1 MNEISQYEKRL
12 PMYGGPGKTSFFASQ
27 YDQRFSYCLYV
38 PKGYRVD
45 GAETYPLLVVV
56 HGSLRN
62 AEGYRDRL
70 ADFAEQQQ
78 CIVLCPLF
86 PNGIIER
93 NEPNNYKEIEYQG
106 IRYDQVLLA
115 MVDEI
120 AEIYCVESE
129 RFMLYGFSGG
139 GQFSHRFYYLHP
151 GRLLAVSI
159 GAPGAVTLLDD
170 SWPWWPGTAD
180 VEERFGVGI
189 NLEAMREV
197 DVQLVVGGDDLESM
211 EPYDRSRTVQ
221 AFDHGGSTRVE
232 RIRSLQENLESH
244 GITTQLDVVPGVAH
258 ENYKVLPVVQKFFA
272 EVMTG
277 AKTD

>member
-1 MNEISQYEKRL
+1 MDQKQQQEKSL

-38 PKGYRVD
+38 PKGYQVD
-45 GAETYPLLVVV
+45 DEQTYPLLTIV

-106 IRYDQVLLA
+106 IRYDLVLLA
-115 MVDEI
+115 MVDEV
-120 AEIYCVESE
+120 AETYRVDAE

-151 GRLLAVSI
+151 ERLLAVSI

-170 SWPWWPGTAD
+170 SQSWWPGTSD
-180 VEERFGVGI
+180 VEERFGLAI
-189 NLEAMREV
+189 NLNAMRKV
-197 DVQLVVGGDDLESM
+197 DVQLVVGGEDRESM
-211 EPYDRSRTVQ
+211 EPYDRSRKIQ

-232 RIRSLQENLESH
+232 RIQSLQKNLEDH
-244 GITTQLDVVPGVAH
+244 GIATQLDIVPGVAH
-258 ENYKVLPVVQKFFA
+258 ENYKMLPVVQEFFA
-272 EVMTG
+272 QVISR
-277 AKTD
+277 AK